1 MPKYK
6 ITSYETTNERGLD
19 MEFKFEDTTL
29 IEHET
34 NAFNEINSYL
44 ILSTNEAVKKAEME
58 NVIQIIDETGIEVN
72 YTSDKFVEIFDQE
85 GLTGFII

>member
-1 MPKYK
+1 
-6 ITSYETTNERGLD
+6 

-72 YTSDKFVEIFDQE
+72 YTSNKFVEIFDQE